1 MWNLK
6 QRTPSAQPARTE
18 TTTLATR
25 AKTTTLKPRK
35 PSRPAF
41 FDSNKLPWAPW
52 VMDGTH
58 FKLLNIDKKSGGFTM
73 LLKVDAGN
81 EAPVHGHVG
90 AVEAYVLEGE
100 FGYDSDRGGA
110 GAYVYEEAAS
120 VHMPDTPGGTVM
132 FAVVHGPLVGYN
144 DDGSVAAIVDG
155 KFMYELAA
163 QHGVAGHLAHL
174 SDFPK

>member
-1 MWNLK
+1 MAGT
-6 QRTPSAQPARTE
+6 QFSRSDTM
-18 TTTLATR
+18 
-25 AKTTTLKPRK
+25 TLKPLT

-41 FDSNKLPWAPW
+41 FDATKLPWSDW
-52 VMDGTH
+52 VIDGTH
-58 FKLLNIDKKSGGFTM
+58 FKLLNIDKKTGGFTM

-81 EAPVHGHVG
+81 DSPVHGHIG
-90 AVEAYVLEGE
+90 AVEAYVYEGE
-100 FGYDSDRGGA
+100 FGYDEDRGGV
-110 GAYVYEEAAS
+110 GSYVYEEAGAI
-120 VHMPDTPGGTVM
+120 HMPDSPFGTTM

-163 QHGVAGHLAHL
+163 QNGAAAHLGHL

>member
-1 MWNLK
+1 M
-6 QRTPSAQPARTE
+6 TSAPQTRTE
-18 TTTLATR
+18 TVVI
-25 AKTTTLKPRK
+25 KPLT

-41 FDSNKLPWAPW
+41 FDTSRLPWTPW

-58 FKLLNIDKKSGGFTM
+58 FKLLNIDKKTGGFTM

-81 EAPVHGHVG
+81 EAPVHGHIG
-90 AVEAYVLEGE
+90 AVEAYVLEGG
-100 FGYDSDRGGA
+100 FGYDSDRGGV

-120 VHMPDTPGGTVM
+120 VHMPDSPDGSIM
-132 FAVVHGPLVGYN
+132 FAVIHGPLVGYN

-163 QHGVAGHLAHL
+163 QHGAAGHLAHL